1 MEYTRLIELVI
12 VGLPPTLLALATLIQ
27 QLKTHH
33 AFNSKMDAMLAI
45 TRREGVAQ
53 GKLDERAARHLKEGE
68 AAVARDSLTSHPA
81 PASAPIHA
89 GDVKVEA
96 EGNVTVAKK

>member
-12 VGLPPTLLALATLIQ
+12 VGLPPTLLALATLVQ
-27 QLKTHH
+27 QIKTHRT
-33 AFNSKMDAMLAI
+33 FNSKMDAMLAV

-53 GKLDERAARHLKEGE
+53 GMLDERAARHVKDG
-68 AAVARDSLTSHPA
+68 AAALGREQA
-81 PASAPIHA
+81 IAAMPIGSSIQA